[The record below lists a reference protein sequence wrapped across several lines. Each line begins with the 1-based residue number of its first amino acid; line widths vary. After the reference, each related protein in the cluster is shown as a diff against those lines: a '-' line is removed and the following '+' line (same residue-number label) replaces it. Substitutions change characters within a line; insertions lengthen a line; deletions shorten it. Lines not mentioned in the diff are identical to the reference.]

1 MLRRVGGLLPDVSK
15 ERAAFVFSIVESVN
29 LLVTVRMN
37 AVRFFEIGEEMEMME
52 INYFTP

>member
-1 MLRRVGGLLPDVSK
+1 VGGLLPDVSK